1 MPSGQ
6 KLIVFGHLA
15 FDPELTHTPSGVAI
29 CKFRIPVQDYWDKQN
44 DRTAWFNFV
53 AFKQTAERVAEYLR
67 KGDLVMVNC
76 KKSDNTWEDQE
87 GNKRYSSEFLVLGI
101 DFLRVAA
108 WEGERAASSETQPP
122 TPDDDIPF

>member
-6 KLIVFGHLA
+6 QVIIYGHLA
-15 FDPELTHTPSGVAI
+15 FDPELSYTPNGTPI

-53 AFKQTAERVAEYLR
+53 AFKKTAERIAEHLS
-67 KGDLVMVNC
+67 KGDVVLVNC
-76 KKSDNTWEDQE
+76 KKSDSTWEDND

-101 DFLRVAA
+101 DFLKVAKWNNKA
-108 WEGERAASSETQPP
+108 PEPNFPEP
-122 TPDDDIPF
+122 TDDVPF

>member
-6 KLIVFGHLA
+6 KCIIYGHLA
-15 FDPELTHTPSGVAI
+15 FDPELTHSANGVAI
-29 CKFRIPVQDYWDKQN
+29 CKFKIPVQDYWDKQN

-53 AFKQTAERVAEYLR
+53 AFKKTAERIAEYLR
-67 KGDLVMVNC
+67 KGDLVLVDC
-76 KKSDNTWEDQE
+76 KKSDNTWEDNE

-108 WEGERAASSETQPP
+108 WEGGKVGFSEPP
-122 TPDDDIPF
+122 GPDDDIPF